1 MEVVKLCTIFGRNK
15 KKQNCL
21 SSYVYGCLVLLIPRS
36 LLFVLFYFNLF
47 NVLRQEVPLCASEFL
62 ELRWLC
68 AASPYVQSDFS
79 SQSSR
84 CWERNRECSVGY
96 RVSLCAGGKKKKK
109 RKTGNQARMYLGSL
123 RLRFQ
128 KEKSGNYQKLVREL
142 REYVVKPT
150 DTELEMLSVYGRDHC
165 PDN

>member
-1 MEVVKLCTIFGRNK
+1 
-15 KKQNCL
+15 
-21 SSYVYGCLVLLIPRS
+21 
-36 LLFVLFYFNLF
+36 
-47 NVLRQEVPLCASEFL
+47 
-62 ELRWLC
+62 
-68 AASPYVQSDFS
+68 
-79 SQSSR
+79 
-84 CWERNRECSVGY
+84 
-96 RVSLCAGGKKKKK
+96 
-109 RKTGNQARMYLGSL
+109 MYLGSL